1 MGTVTPL
8 RRREEPPPRDLSGH
22 AMDNLR
28 FIRATMERAGVL
40 TAFPGWG
47 QVLIG
52 VTACGA
58 GLLAGR
64 AGSHESWLAI
74 WIAEAMLSILIG
86 GATMARKARLLN
98 VPLFNQA
105 GRRFALSF
113 SLPILVGALL
123 TVVLYRSSMFAVM
136 PGTWLMLYGTAI
148 ATGGAFSVSIV
159 PVMGYSFMAAGAI
172 ALFCPLAWSNA
183 VLAACFGGLHILF
196 GFVIARR
203 HGG

>member
-1 MGTVTPL
+1 MGTITPF
-8 RRREEPPPRDLSGH
+8 RRREEAQFDDLSGH

-40 TAFPGWG
+40 TSFPGWG
-47 QVLIG
+47 QVAIG
-52 VTACGA
+52 VTALGA
-58 GLLAGR
+58 ALVAAR
-64 AGSHESWLAI
+64 HASHEAWLAT
-74 WIAEAMLSILIG
+74 WIVEAMVSIAIG
-86 GATMARKARLLN
+86 TATMATKAHALN

-123 TVVLYRSSMFAVM
+123 TGVLYRSSLFAPM
-136 PGTWLMLYGTAI
+136 PGMWLLLYGTAV
-148 ATGGAFSVSIV
+148 ATGGAFSVHIV
-159 PVMGYSFMAAGAI
+159 PVMGYSFMAAGAV

-183 VLAACFGGLHILF
+183 VLAAAFGGLHVVF
-196 GFVIARR
+196 GFLIARR